1 MCVYVCVFSGGA
13 KARLPYLLDSNVGQ
27 KLNNAA
33 KNKKTK
39 QNKTNKQKKKLLKML
54 FGVVHFKEFVCV
66 VLVYVVVSYTGV
78 LENVIVN
85 FKNSSLCCW
94 ML

>member
-1 MCVYVCVFSGGA
+1 MCVFSGGA
-13 KARLPYLLDSNVGQ
+13 KARLPFLLDSNVGQ

-33 KNKKTK
+33 NKKI
-39 QNKTNKQKKKLLKML
+39 NKML

-78 LENVIVN
+78 LEN
-85 FKNSSLCCW
+85 
-94 ML
+94 

>member
-1 MCVYVCVFSGGA
+1 M
-13 KARLPYLLDSNVGQ
+13 ARLPFLLDSKEGQ

-33 KNKKTK
+33 KNKTK
-39 QNKTNKQKKKLLKML
+39 KILLKML

-78 LENVIVN
+78 LEN
-85 FKNSSLCCW
+85 LQQ
-94 ML
+94 